1 MENMKGKAKV
11 SFIIILAIAMI
22 ITLCMGIRYAVL
34 AAGYR
39 NPSNVNAKF
48 GADSVEINVWI
59 TFGEQDSIYNSI
71 KIKANKKSLSNYN
84 IWLNGG
90 NAISDNNKL
99 TAEVSGESKNKPAII
114 TVDSIGSFGIKQ
126 KGHEKA
132 DNDDKYEDT
141 YVRQAGAQ
149 INISYEVQKGYT
161 FEKVDN
167 DGSYATFAGLIRNGS
182 GEVGNINRT
191 LWSFKN
197 YDKKSYSTNDNKFD
211 EGKAYIVAD
220 LQKIIDGKTY
230 GALNI
235 DYKPINYAITYDL
248 QGGTETKNPATY
260 NIETADITLNNPT
273 KTGYTFTGWT
283 GSNGNTAQSTVKIP
297 KGSTGAKSYIA
308 NWTPINYTIKYD
320 LDGGTVTKNPATY
333 NIETATF
340 TLNNPTKTGYTF
352 TGWTGS
358 NGATA
363 QSTVT
368 INKGSTGDKSY
379 KANWIPTNYS
389 IAYELNGGTDPG
401 NPATYNI
408 ESETITLSNPTR
420 TGYIFSG
427 WTGSNGTTP
436 QTSVT
441 ITKGTTGDKSYTAN
455 WTPITYTVK
464 YDGNGYTG
472 GSTANSSHTYDAK
485 NSVATNGFKRE
496 YTVSFN
502 ANGGTTVSP
511 IVSKYT
517 FYRWRQ
523 YANATGW
530 SFTSGQ
536 TNVGNLSSSN
546 GATVTLYATWTPVAI
561 KLPSVS
567 RNAYSFT
574 GWYSGQTKV
583 GGINADYTP
592 SANTTLKAGWE
603 LIKTSVSGTVNW
615 DDQNNK
621 YNARPKNASGIETVD
636 VTLNSDEPV
645 TEIASG
651 ALATPN
657 TQTVV
662 GENYTFSNLQKNK
675 VKDNS
680 AYTYTVTQNVIPG
693 YETLINGYTITNKLI
708 LPTYSSNITYV
719 PVNSFENRYLKN
731 GRVKVTGEVTAN
743 RDNRSEVGLNQGKA
757 IFNVD
762 SGIAIDKSKVTVNY
776 YNAETNTTT
785 KLTNYTISG
794 NTITAIFGKDSNGI
808 SKKGDKI
815 TIEIEGTLTKLGGY
829 SSSIIATG
837 KLRDYRGA
845 NTNIDLGQVTNT
857 TKTINVDYQLPR
869 ANIKIQKIDSITKEK
884 LTDAK
889 FTLYEWDGTK
899 YVQKEII
906 TDSNKD
912 GIYESNYYEWN
923 VTTNGKYKIVET
935 GIPESHKD
943 LNWTMEYKLNQ
954 LKTEN
959 YTVKPDYS
967 NSQYKISY
975 ATRNPDE
982 FTRTDGIVENE
993 PWKLKAKIEKVDL
1006 ETHNTIQSETQ
1017 FTIYEWNQT
1026 NNSYELFISKATG
1039 KEVKMVRQADKT
1051 YLSGEWLYYTQN
1063 NKGKYRIIET
1073 KAPQGYYANYDQTK
1087 QKITYDINI
1096 KDIINAGKFE
1106 NQSINNEG
1114 TIFISNNN
1122 DLTLTNKRQ
1131 KARLNL
1137 TVVDKETKSNAQAD
1151 AVLQNAKYG
1160 IYALENIYHADGV
1173 TTRYS
1178 GTPGLLYKKDEL
1190 IETQISNEQGKML
1203 FDNLECGKYYIKML
1217 QAPEG
1222 YLIDETVYSIDFSY
1236 KGETVEIIEV
1246 NGILELKVKKQ
1257 AFQMYK
1263 IKEDSTVLNNAGFS
1277 IYLVNDLSIV
1287 KQGKIR
1293 KVTTER
1299 YELIDTKAQKDERIK
1314 QRQNADGTYYLKDLV
1329 DYYYKIMYEEGN
1341 EQVLPGDDKVYHPY
1355 NLSSETLVKDYSNS
1369 SQGETIQ
1376 EIRTNDKGY
1385 LKSPELAYGEYVAIE
1400 TSVPRKQDTASPI
1413 VVKVEQ
1419 DSRTLQDLRFVRDN
1433 NFRTKVKIYIRDV
1446 QTSQT
1451 ILNKNIKYIIRNIDT
1466 QEYMTHKIWVPNEG
1480 YVEYGTPDKPF
1491 EAQKT
1496 GFIIT
1501 PMKLEVGQYELIEIT
1516 AGEGYTTNKFEGTSV
1531 NGQTQLNSRDNIRF
1545 EIRTN
1550 TAYYTDTYLGD
1561 YIIVVNETNKS
1572 VVGDITVKTQGE
1584 YLSNIV
1590 TDSNQ
1595 NYSFE
1600 YTNRNVSNAKY
1611 QIIAKEDIYTQ
1622 DNQGQKIYSKDEVV
1636 GYITT
1641 NEKGEG
1647 IIENLPLGKYIIKQ
1661 VECPA
1666 GFTINTNDKE
1676 VEIDYQGQEVP
1687 VVFKNVEQEQIR
1699 QKIEILIHNKDE
1711 EEQNINRQGGKYGL
1725 YTKEEIRYTDKN
1737 GNVKIIPE
1745 NTLLQTKTSNE
1756 NGEIKFNSQENVDLP
1771 QGKYYV
1777 KEIEAPEGYV
1787 LQEKQVDIDTI
1798 KDNQKQAILKIEKDL
1813 VGQKT
1818 NVKVQDINEE
1828 EQLVAGSKLQI
1839 VEKDTGK
1846 IIETWQ
1852 TEAQIK
1858 TFRKLKVNTKYIVKQ
1873 IEPAR
1878 GYVTAEEV
1886 EFIIKTNGKIE
1897 INGQEQEENII
1908 NIISRQTKLD
1918 IILKDEI
1925 DSSYVSGVKFK
1936 ILNKNTNEEMA
1947 TFVMPASPQRVL
1959 GLPIGNYV
1967 LKEIEIPNLGY
1978 VTINDVDFEV
1988 RDTKDV
1994 QQLEI
1999 IQSVSKLEIHI
2010 FDELENTKYVE
2021 ETKWQIVDKETEEV
2035 KDEWVQDGNKHEVK
2049 KLPIGNYIL
2058 KEVEV
2063 PKTSGYVTINDVEF
2077 EIKDTLEVQQV
2088 REIQSV
2094 SKLEVHIFDELENEK
2109 YVEGTKWQIV
2119 EKDTG
2124 KVKDEWVQD
2133 GNKHEVKKLPLGN
2146 YILKEVEVPSELGYV
2161 TIEDKE
2167 FTIKDTL
2174 EVQQVREIQSVSK
2187 LEVHIV
2193 DELDN
2198 TKYVEGTKWQIV
2210 EKNTGKVKDEWVQD
2224 GNKHEVKKLP
2234 LGNYILK
2241 EIEVPSELGYVTIE
2255 DKEFEVKD
2263 TLEVQ
2268 QVRVTQS
2275 VSKLEVHIFDELE
2288 NTKYVEGTKWQIVD
2302 KETGKVKDE
2311 WVQDGNKHEVKKL
2324 PIGNYI
2330 LKEVEVPKTSGY
2342 VTINDVE
2349 FTIKD
2354 TLEVQSVTATQ
2365 AISKVN
2371 IIVYDKQTKEDIT
2384 SKISLN
2390 IVNKETKQVVATT
2403 KEIKQEENNT
2413 KEEQSNVISNEIAN
2427 EVVNS
2432 NSNEVVNEE
2441 INSNTN
2447 ETIGNDGTNE
2457 NETSNDDK
2465 VLQIKQTEKGY
2476 YLERLPIG
2484 KYTIVETKIPVKEG
2498 FVEYQE
2504 IDMSVEDTLEIQ
2516 KTEIYQDI
2524 TKVLINVIDE
2534 ETKELIEDA
2543 NLQILDKE
2551 TKQIIAQTKEEINDN
2566 ENNTTNEEKTKEDK
2580 TLEIKKTKDGY
2591 YLERL
2596 PIGEYI
2602 LIQQTKDG
2610 YHEIEQKEIKIENTK
2625 EIQKFDIINIRL
2637 KYDMKVEK
2645 QLEKIT
2651 FDGEETLID
2660 NSDVRKIE
2668 IRERKIST
2676 ANVKLQYVIKVSNV
2690 GETDAKVGTIIDKIP
2705 EGFTLVT
2712 KESNGWI
2719 MDKNL
2724 ATYKAYENET
2734 IKPGETK
2741 QVRITVKWKNSVTNF
2756 GEKMNT
2762 AMVINSS
2769 NPYGYEDKNKENDEG
2784 KSLVVI
2790 SVGTGIETAVTAAR
2804 IIMVAFIG
2812 SMTVC
2817 LVAAIELMIKQK
2829 RKE

>member
-1 MENMKGKAKV
+1 MRKLKQEKNELNKISKISLETKYCNKIFITIFLI
-11 SFIIILAIAMI
+11 SIIIIVMQKSTFAA
-22 ITLCMGIRYAVL
+22 TL
-34 AAGYR
+34 
-39 NPSNVNAKF
+39 KF
-48 GADSVEINVWI
+48 TDGVHD
-59 TFGEQDSIYNSI
+59 GEKTI
-71 KIKANKKSLSNYN
+71 KIGDNWKS
-84 IWLNGG
+84 NGT
-90 NAISDNNKL
+90 L
-99 TAEVSGESKNKPAII
+99 TP
-114 TVDSIGSFGIKQ
+114 T
-126 KGHEKA
+126 
-132 DNDDKYEDT
+132 
-141 YVRQAGAQ
+141 
-149 INISYEVQKGYT
+149 
-161 FEKVDN
+161 
-167 DGSYATFAGLIRNGS
+167 NGS
-182 GEVGNINRT
+182 GTIKINGLT
-191 LWSFKN
+191 VPYYIQHAWDNNGTGMNHYVQLN
-197 YDKKSYSTNDNKFD
+197 YDKGYKAWYWYWSACKQASYNDTDKLTINDNTTYSATLHTRKFKNGVKYSTNTSIS
-211 EGKAYIVAD
+211 ETSSGTLGAD
-220 LQKIIDGKTY
+220 QYGGRNVTLPTQTMKTCYVRFNGNGGTASIASTTYNYSFSKYKCSASYKYTIYTNVENGKTY
-230 GALNI
+230 GEGQSVVV
-235 DYKPINYAITYDL
+235 PIATSYDSD
-248 QGGTETKNPATY
+248 N
-260 NIETADITLNNPT
+260 ETAKLS
-273 KTGYTFTGWT
+273 FTSYYNRPEIPLT
-283 GSNGNTAQSTVKIP
+283 TA
-297 KGSTGAKSYIA
+297 
-308 NWTPINYTIKYD
+308 
-320 LDGGTVTKNPATY
+320 
-333 NIETATF
+333 
-340 TLNNPTKTGYTF
+340 
-352 TGWTGS
+352 
-358 NGATA
+358 
-363 QSTVT
+363 
-368 INKGSTGDKSY
+368 
-379 KANWIPTNYS
+379 
-389 IAYELNGGTDPG
+389 
-401 NPATYNI
+401 
-408 ESETITLSNPTR
+408 TR
-420 TGYIFSG
+420 TGYIFNG
-427 WTGSNGTTP
+427 WNTQADGQGTAYSSKISANSN
-436 QTSVT
+436 
-441 ITKGTTGDKSYTAN
+441 ITAPDISTDLTLYAQ
-455 WTPITYTVK
+455 WIPITYTVK
-464 YDGNGYTG
+464 YNGNGSTG
-472 GSTANSSHTYDAK
+472 GTTADSSHTYDAQ
-485 NSVATNGFKRE
+485 NNVAINGYERK
-496 YTVSFN
+496 YTVTFN
-502 ANGGTTVSP
+502 GNGGTTP
-511 IVSKYT
+511 VSKTSIYA

-536 TNVGNLSSSN
+536 TGVGNLSSSN
-546 GATVTLYATWTPVAI
+546 GATVTLYAQWSPDSI
-561 KLPSVS
+561 KLPSTS
-567 RNAYSFT
+567 RNAYSFA
-574 GWYSGQTKV
+574 GWYYGESRE
-583 GGINADYTP
+583 GGIGDDYTP
-592 SANTTLKAGWE
+592 TSNIE
-603 LIKTSVSGTVNW
+603 LIAKWNLITKSISGTINW
-615 DDQNNK
+615 NDQNNK
-621 YNARPKNASGIETVD
+621 YNSRPKNASGIETVN
-636 VTLNSDEPV
+636 VTLNSDEPI
-645 TEIASG
+645 TETASG
-651 ALATPN
+651 ALAMPN
-657 TQTVV
+657 TQTVE
-662 GENYTFSNLQKNK
+662 GENYTFSNLQQNK
-675 VKDNS
+675 TKDNS
-680 AYTYTVTQNVIPG
+680 AYTYTVTQNVLPG
-693 YETLINGYTITNKLI
+693 YETLIDGYTITNKLI
-708 LPTYSSNITYV
+708 LPTYSSNITYT
-719 PVNSFENRYLKN
+719 PINSFENRYLKN
-731 GRVKVTGEVTAN
+731 GKVKVIGEVTAQS
-743 RDNRSEVGLNQGKA
+743 DNRSEVGLNQGKA
-757 IFNVD
+757 IFNID
-762 SGIAIDKSKVTVNY
+762 SGITIDKNKIVVNY

-785 KLTNYTISG
+785 KLTNYTING

-815 TIEIEGTLTKLGGY
+815 TIETEGTLTKLGGY
-829 SSSIIATG
+829 SSNITATG
-837 KLRDYRGA
+837 NLRDYRGT
-845 NTNIDLGQVTNT
+845 NTTINLGDVTNT
-857 TKTINVDYQLPR
+857 TKTINVDYQLPK
-869 ANIKIQKIDSITKEK
+869 ANIKIQKIDSITKEN
-884 LTDAK
+884 LTDAT

-935 GIPESHKD
+935 GIPENHKD
-943 LNWTMEYKLNQ
+943 LKWSMEYKINQ

-1006 ETHNTIQSETQ
+1006 QTHNTIQSEAQ

-1039 KEVKMVRQADKT
+1039 KEVKMVRQSDKT

-1222 YLIDETVYSIDFSY
+1222 YLTDETVYSIDFSY

-1531 NGQTQLNSRDNIRF
+1531 NGQTQLKSRDNIRF

-1584 YLSNIV
+1584 YLSNIA
-1590 TDSNQ
+1590 TDNNQ

-1600 YTNRNVSNAKY
+1600 YTNRKVSNAKY

-1661 VECPA
+1661 VECPT
-1666 GFTINTNDKE
+1666 GFTLNTNDKE

-1737 GNVKIIPE
+1737 GNVKIIPA
-1745 NTLLQTKTSNE
+1745 NTLLQTITSNE
-1756 NGEIKFNSQENVDLP
+1756 NGEIRFNSQENIDLP

-1988 RDTKDV
+1988 RDTKDI

-1999 IQSVSKLEIHI
+1999 I
-2010 FDELENTKYVE
+2010 
-2021 ETKWQIVDKETEEV
+2021 
-2035 KDEWVQDGNKHEVK
+2035 
-2049 KLPIGNYIL
+2049 
-2058 KEVEV
+2058 
-2063 PKTSGYVTINDVEF
+2063 
-2077 EIKDTLEVQQV
+2077 
-2088 REIQSV
+2088 
-2094 SKLEVHIFDELENEK
+2094 
-2109 YVEGTKWQIV
+2109 
-2119 EKDTG
+2119 
-2124 KVKDEWVQD
+2124 
-2133 GNKHEVKKLPLGN
+2133 
-2146 YILKEVEVPSELGYV
+2146 
-2161 TIEDKE
+2161 
-2167 FTIKDTL
+2167 
-2174 EVQQVREIQSVSK
+2174 
-2187 LEVHIV
+2187 
-2193 DELDN
+2193 
-2198 TKYVEGTKWQIV
+2198 
-2210 EKNTGKVKDEWVQD
+2210 
-2224 GNKHEVKKLP
+2224 
-2234 LGNYILK
+2234 
-2241 EIEVPSELGYVTIE
+2241 
-2255 DKEFEVKD
+2255 
-2263 TLEVQ
+2263 
-2268 QVRVTQS
+2268 QS

-2302 KETGKVKDE
+2302 KETSKVKDE

-2330 LKEVEVPKTSGY
+2330 LKEIEVLQTSGY

-2349 FTIKD
+2349 FTIKDTLEVQQVRVTQSVSKLEVHIFDELENEKYVEGTKWQIVDKETSKVKDEWLQDGNKHEVKKLPIGNYILKEVEVPSESGYVTIKDVEFEVKD

-2465 VLQIKQTEKGY
+2465 VLQIKQTENGY

-2551 TKQIIAQTKEEINDN
+2551 TKQIIAQTKEEINDDKNDTTKEEETKEEINDN
-2566 ENNTTNEEKTKEDK
+2566 ENNTTNEEETKEDK

-2645 QLEKIT
+2645 QLEKVT

>member
-1 MENMKGKAKV
+1 MRKLKQEKNELNKISKISLETKYCNKIFITIFLI
-11 SFIIILAIAMI
+11 SIIIIVMQKSTFAA
-22 ITLCMGIRYAVL
+22 TL
-34 AAGYR
+34 
-39 NPSNVNAKF
+39 KF
-48 GADSVEINVWI
+48 TDGVHD
-59 TFGEQDSIYNSI
+59 GEKTI
-71 KIKANKKSLSNYN
+71 KIGDNWKS
-84 IWLNGG
+84 NGT
-90 NAISDNNKL
+90 L
-99 TAEVSGESKNKPAII
+99 TP
-114 TVDSIGSFGIKQ
+114 T
-126 KGHEKA
+126 
-132 DNDDKYEDT
+132 
-141 YVRQAGAQ
+141 
-149 INISYEVQKGYT
+149 
-161 FEKVDN
+161 
-167 DGSYATFAGLIRNGS
+167 NGS
-182 GEVGNINRT
+182 GTIKINGLT
-191 LWSFKN
+191 VPYYIQHAWDNNGTGMNHYVQLN
-197 YDKKSYSTNDNKFD
+197 YDKGYKAWYWYWSACKQASYNDTDKLTINDNTTYSATLHTRKFKNGVKYSTNTSIS
-211 EGKAYIVAD
+211 ETSSGTLGAD
-220 LQKIIDGKTY
+220 QYGGRNVTLPTQTMKTCYVRFNGNGGTASIASTTYNYSFSKYKCSASYKYTIYTNVENGKTY
-230 GALNI
+230 GEGQSVVV
-235 DYKPINYAITYDL
+235 PIATSYDSD
-248 QGGTETKNPATY
+248 N
-260 NIETADITLNNPT
+260 ETAKLS
-273 KTGYTFTGWT
+273 FTSYYNRPEIPLT
-283 GSNGNTAQSTVKIP
+283 TA
-297 KGSTGAKSYIA
+297 
-308 NWTPINYTIKYD
+308 
-320 LDGGTVTKNPATY
+320 
-333 NIETATF
+333 
-340 TLNNPTKTGYTF
+340 
-352 TGWTGS
+352 
-358 NGATA
+358 
-363 QSTVT
+363 
-368 INKGSTGDKSY
+368 
-379 KANWIPTNYS
+379 
-389 IAYELNGGTDPG
+389 
-401 NPATYNI
+401 
-408 ESETITLSNPTR
+408 TR
-420 TGYIFSG
+420 TGYIFNG
-427 WTGSNGTTP
+427 WNTQADGQGTAYSSKISANSN
-436 QTSVT
+436 
-441 ITKGTTGDKSYTAN
+441 ITAPDISTDLTLYAQ
-455 WTPITYTVK
+455 WIPITYTVK
-464 YDGNGYTG
+464 YNGNGSTG
-472 GSTANSSHTYDAK
+472 GTTADSSHTYDAQ
-485 NSVATNGFKRE
+485 NNVATNGYERK
-496 YTVSFN
+496 YTVTFN
-502 ANGGTTVSP
+502 GNGGTTP
-511 IVSKYT
+511 VSKTSIYA

-536 TNVGNLSSSN
+536 TGVGNLSSSN
-546 GATVTLYATWTPVAI
+546 GATVTLYAQWSPDSI
-561 KLPSVS
+561 KLPSTS
-567 RNAYSFT
+567 RNAYSFA
-574 GWYSGQTKV
+574 GWYYGESRE
-583 GGINADYTP
+583 GGIGDDYTP
-592 SANTTLKAGWE
+592 TSNIE
-603 LIKTSVSGTVNW
+603 LIAKWNLITKSISGTINW
-615 DDQNNK
+615 NDQNNK
-621 YNARPKNASGIETVD
+621 YNSRPKNASGIETVN

-662 GENYTFSNLQKNK
+662 GENYTFSNLQQNK
-675 VKDNS
+675 TKDNS
-680 AYTYTVTQNVIPG
+680 AYTYTVTQNVLPG
-693 YETLINGYTITNKLI
+693 YETLIDGYTITNKLI
-708 LPTYSSNITYV
+708 LPTYSSNITYT
-719 PVNSFENRYLKN
+719 PINSFENRYLKN
-731 GRVKVTGEVTAN
+731 GKVKVIGEVTAQS
-743 RDNRSEVGLNQGKA
+743 DNRSEVGLNQGKA
-757 IFNVD
+757 IFNID
-762 SGIAIDKSKVTVNY
+762 SGITIDKNKIVVNY

-785 KLTNYTISG
+785 KLTNYTING

-815 TIEIEGTLTKLGGY
+815 TIETEGTLTKLGGY
-829 SSSIIATG
+829 SSNITATG
-837 KLRDYRGA
+837 NLRDYRGT
-845 NTNIDLGQVTNT
+845 NTTINLGDVTNT
-857 TKTINVDYQLPR
+857 TKTINVDYQLPK
-869 ANIKIQKIDSITKEK
+869 ANIKIQKIDSITKEN
-884 LTDAK
+884 LTDAT

-967 NSQYKISY
+967 NSEYKISY
-975 ATRNPDE
+975 GARNPDE

-1039 KEVKMVRQADKT
+1039 KEVKMVRQSDKT

-1137 TVVDKETKSNAQAD
+1137 TVVDKETKSKAQAD

-1222 YLIDETVYSIDFSY
+1222 YLTDETVYSIDFSY

-1531 NGQTQLNSRDNIRF
+1531 NGQTQLKSRDNIRF

-1584 YLSNIV
+1584 YLSNIA
-1590 TDSNQ
+1590 TDNNQ

-1600 YTNRNVSNAKY
+1600 YTNRKVSNAKY

-1661 VECPA
+1661 VECPN
-1666 GFTINTNDKE
+1666 GFTLNTNDKE

-1737 GNVKIIPE
+1737 GNVKIIPA
-1745 NTLLQTKTSNE
+1745 NTLLQTITSNE
-1756 NGEIKFNSQENVDLP
+1756 NGEIRFNSQENIDLP

-1813 VGQKT
+1813 MGQKT

-1839 VEKDTGK
+1839 IEKDTGK

-1858 TFRKLKVNTKYIVKQ
+1858 IFRKLKVNTKYIVKQ

-1886 EFIIKTNGKIE
+1886 EFTIKTNGKIE

-1999 IQSVSKLEIHI
+1999 IQSVSKLEVHI
-2010 FDELENTKYVE
+2010 FDELENT
-2021 ETKWQIVDKETEEV
+2021 
-2035 KDEWVQDGNKHEVK
+2035 
-2049 KLPIGNYIL
+2049 
-2058 KEVEV
+2058 
-2063 PKTSGYVTINDVEF
+2063 
-2077 EIKDTLEVQQV
+2077 
-2088 REIQSV
+2088 
-2094 SKLEVHIFDELENEK
+2094 K

-2161 TIEDKE
+2161 TINDVE
-2167 FTIKDTL
+2167 FTI
-2174 EVQQVREIQSVSK
+2174 
-2187 LEVHIV
+2187 
-2193 DELDN
+2193 
-2198 TKYVEGTKWQIV
+2198 
-2210 EKNTGKVKDEWVQD
+2210 
-2224 GNKHEVKKLP
+2224 
-2234 LGNYILK
+2234 
-2241 EIEVPSELGYVTIE
+2241 
-2255 DKEFEVKD
+2255 KD

-2288 NTKYVEGTKWQIVD
+2288 NTKYVEGTKWQIVEKD
-2302 KETGKVKDE
+2302 TGKVKDE

-2342 VTINDVE
+2342 VTIKDVE

-2566 ENNTTNEEKTKEDK
+2566 ENNTTNEEETKEDK

>member
-22 ITLCMGIRYAVL
+22 ITLCMGIRYAVI
-34 AAGYR
+34 AAGYED
-39 NPSNVNAKF
+39 PSNVNVKF
-48 GADSVEINVWI
+48 GADNVEVHVWLE
-59 TFGEQDSIYNSI
+59 FGEKKPAQSIITIN
-71 KIKANKKSLSNYN
+71 ANNESLKKYN

-90 NAISDNNKL
+90 NAISDDNILTKKVENKNDDI
-99 TAEVSGESKNKPAII
+99 KIK
-114 TVDSIGSFGIKQ
+114 VDSIGSFGIKQ
-126 KGHEKA
+126 TGRKDQK
-132 DNDDKYEDT
+132 NDDSYGNT

-149 INISYEVQKGYT
+149 MSISYKVLKGYE
-161 FEKVDN
+161 FKEVVN
-167 DGSYATFAGLIRNGS
+167 DPPYATFAGLKQNGS
-182 GEVGNINRT
+182 GKVGGINRE
-191 LWSFKN
+191 LWSFAN
-197 YDKKSYSTNDNKFD
+197 FESRTYSDNNKFN

-220 LQKIIDGKTY
+220 LQRLISSKKNEKVTIS
-230 GALNI
+230 
-235 DYKPINYAITYDL
+235 YKPKNYTITYNL
-248 QGGTETKNPATY
+248 NGGTATGNPGTY
-260 NIETADITLNNPT
+260 NIESETITLSNPT
-273 KTGYTFTGWT
+273 KDYYTFTGWT

-297 KGSTGAKSYIA
+297 KGSTGKKSYIA
-308 NWTPINYTIKYD
+308 NWTPINYSITYN
-320 LDGGTVTKNPATY
+320 LNGGTDPGNPATY
-333 NIETATF
+333 NIESAQF
-340 TLNNPTKTGYTF
+340 TLNNPTKDYYTF

-401 NPATYNI
+401 NPGTYNI

-427 WTGSNGTTP
+427 WTGSNGTTA

-455 WTPITYTVK
+455 WTPITYTVQ

-472 GSTANSSHTYDAK
+472 GSTANSSHTYDAT

-496 YTVSFN
+496 YTVSFD
-502 ANGGTTVSP
+502 ANGGTAVSP

-523 YANATGW
+523 NADGTGN
-530 SFTSGQ
+530 SYTSGQ
-536 TNVGNLSSSN
+536 TNVENLSSSN

-592 SANTTLKAGWE
+592 SANTTLKAGWK

-743 RDNRSEVGLNQGKA
+743 RDNRNEVGLNQGKA

-785 KLTNYTISG
+785 KLTNYTING

-815 TIEIEGTLTKLGGY
+815 TIETEGTLTRLGGY
-829 SSSIIATG
+829 SSNITATG
-837 KLRDYRGA
+837 NLRDYRGT
-845 NTNIDLGQVTNT
+845 NTTINLGDVTNT
-857 TKTINVDYQLPR
+857 TKTINVDYQLPK

-959 YTVKPDYS
+959 YIVKPDYS
-967 NSQYKISY
+967 NSEYKISY
-975 ATRNPDE
+975 GARNPDE

-1039 KEVKMVRQADKT
+1039 KEVKMVRQSDKT

-1073 KAPQGYYANYDQTK
+1073 KAPQGYYANYDQAK

-1106 NQSINNEG
+1106 NQSINNEE

-1151 AVLQNAKYG
+1151 AVLQNAQYG

-1190 IETQISNEQGKML
+1190 IETQTSNEQGKML

-1451 ILNKNIKYIIRNIDT
+1451 ILNKNIKYVIRNIDT

-1480 YVEYGTPDKPF
+1480 YVEYGTLDKPF

-1531 NGQTQLNSRDNIRF
+1531 NGQTQLKSRDNIRF

-1590 TDSNQ
+1590 TDNNQ

-2010 FDELENTKYVE
+2010 FDELEN
-2021 ETKWQIVDKETEEV
+2021 
-2035 KDEWVQDGNKHEVK
+2035 
-2049 KLPIGNYIL
+2049 
-2058 KEVEV
+2058 
-2063 PKTSGYVTINDVEF
+2063 
-2077 EIKDTLEVQQV
+2077 
-2088 REIQSV
+2088 
-2094 SKLEVHIFDELENEK
+2094 EK

-2146 YILKEVEVPSELGYV
+2146 YILKE
-2161 TIEDKE
+2161 
-2167 FTIKDTL
+2167 
-2174 EVQQVREIQSVSK
+2174 
-2187 LEVHIV
+2187 
-2193 DELDN
+2193 
-2198 TKYVEGTKWQIV
+2198 
-2210 EKNTGKVKDEWVQD
+2210 
-2224 GNKHEVKKLP
+2224 
-2234 LGNYILK
+2234 
-2241 EIEVPSELGYVTIE
+2241 IEVPSDLGYVTIE

-2365 AISKVN
+2365 AISKVS

-2465 VLQIKQTEKGY
+2465 VLQIKQTENGY

-2551 TKQIIAQTKEEINDN
+2551 TKQIIAQTKEEINDDKNDTTKEEETKEEINDN
-2566 ENNTTNEEKTKEDK
+2566 ENNTTNEEETKEDK

-2817 LVAAIELMIKQK
+2817 LVATIELMIKQK

>member
-1 MENMKGKAKV
+1 MKHFKQGKNG
-11 SFIIILAIAMI
+11 LNI
-22 ITLCMGIRYAVL
+22 ITFSKRLFKKIIATVLTTIVFIATGTLTFASTLYFTDGVHNGTAVTVGDNWTANQTIIPSYGSGSTTINGL
-34 AAGYR
+34 TVPYR
-39 NPSNVNAKF
+39 IQHAWM
-48 GADSVEINVWI
+48 D
-59 TFGEQDSIYNSI
+59 
-71 KIKANKKSLSNYN
+71 
-84 IWLNGG
+84 GG
-90 NAISDNNKL
+90 NSMNHYAQLNYVIGYEAWYWYWSSCEQASWNDGDKL
-99 TAEVSGESKNKPAII
+99 TLDAN
-114 TVDSIGSFGIKQ
+114 
-126 KGHEKA
+126 
-132 DNDDKYEDT
+132 DT
-141 YVRQAGAQ
+141 Y
-149 INISYEVQKGYT
+149 T
-161 FEKVDN
+161 
-167 DGSYATFAGLIRNGS
+167 ATLHTRP
-182 GEVGNINRT
+182 
-191 LWSFKN
+191 FKN
-197 YDKKSYSTNDNKFD
+197 GVTYYTNTSISNTSSGTLGAN
-211 EGKAYIVAD
+211 EYGGRNVT
-220 LQKIIDGKTY
+220 LPTQSMKTCSV
-230 GALNI
+230 N
-235 DYKPINYAITYDL
+235 
-248 QGGTETKNPATY
+248 
-260 NIETADITLNNPT
+260 
-273 KTGYTFTGWT
+273 F
-283 GSNGNTAQSTVKIP
+283 NG
-297 KGSTGAKSYIA
+297 
-308 NWTPINYTIKYD
+308 
-320 LDGGTVTKNPATY
+320 
-333 NIETATF
+333 
-340 TLNNPTKTGYTF
+340 
-352 TGWTGS
+352 
-358 NGATA
+358 
-363 QSTVT
+363 
-368 INKGSTGDKSY
+368 
-379 KANWIPTNYS
+379 
-389 IAYELNGGTDPG
+389 NGGTPSTSSTSYNYSFSKYKCSTSSQYTLYTNVVNGWDYAQETSVIVPI
-401 NPATYNI
+401 ATSWNDDNSTATMTFTSYYNRPEI
-408 ESETITLSNPTR
+408 SLATATR
-420 TGYIFSG
+420 TGYIFTG
-427 WTGSNGTTP
+427 WNTKADGTG
-436 QTSVT
+436 TSYSSKISSASD
-441 ITKGTTGDKSYTAN
+441 ITSPDIATDLTLYAQ
-455 WTPITYTVK
+455 WTPIKYTVQ
-464 YDGNGYTG
+464 YNGNGATG
-472 GSTANSSHTYDAK
+472 GNTGNSNHTYGAQ
-485 NSVATNGFKRE
+485 NSVSYNGYERK

-502 ANGGTTVSP
+502 GNGGTTPSNKT
-511 IVSKYT
+511 SAYA

-546 GATVTLYATWTPVAI
+546 GATVTLYAQWSPTSIT
-561 KLPSVS
+561 LPSTS
-567 RNAYSFT
+567 RNAYSFA
-574 GWYSGQTKV
+574 GWYYGSSRI
-583 GGINADYTP
+583 GGIGDSYTP
-592 SANTTLKAGWE
+592 TSNIALTAQWN
-603 LIKTSVSGTVNW
+603 LITKSISGKVNW
-615 DDQNNK
+615 NDQNNK
-621 YNARPKNASGIETVD
+621 YNSRPKNASGIETVN
-636 VTLNSDEPV
+636 VTLNSDEAI
-645 TEIASG
+645 TETATG

-662 GENYTFSNLQKNK
+662 GENYTFSNLQRYKTR
-675 VKDNS
+675 DNTE
-680 AYTYTVTQNVIPG
+680 YTYTVTQNVLPG
-693 YETLINGYTITNKLI
+693 YETVINGYNITNNLI
-708 LPTYSSNITYV
+708 LPTYTSNITYT
-719 PVNSFENRYLKN
+719 PVNSFENRLLKN
-731 GRVKVTGEVTAN
+731 GKVKVTGEVIANINN
-743 RDNRSEVGLNQGKA
+743 RDSVGLNQGKA
-757 IFNVD
+757 TFTIDN
-762 SGIAIDKSKVTVNY
+762 GINIDTSKIKVKY
-776 YNAETNTTT
+776 YEASTNTTYN
-785 KLTNYTISG
+785 LTNYTVNG
-794 NTITAIFGKDSNGI
+794 NVITAIYGKDANGI
-808 SKKGDKI
+808 SQKGDKI
-815 TIEIEGTLTKLGGY
+815 TIELEGTLNKIGQY
-829 SSSIIATG
+829 SSNIIATG
-837 KLRDYRGA
+837 NLRDYRGT
-845 NTNIDLGQVTNT
+845 NTTINLGQVTNT
-857 TKTINVDYQLPR
+857 SKTAQVDYQLPK
-869 ANIKIQKIDSITKEK
+869 ANLKIQKVDSITNEN

-889 FTLYEWDGTK
+889 FTLYEWDGSK
-899 YVQKEII
+899 YVQKEVI
-906 TDSNKD
+906 TDTNKD
-912 GIYESNYYEWN
+912 GIYESSYYEWN
-923 VTTNGKYKIVET
+923 ITTNGKYRVEET
-935 GIPESHKD
+935 GIPENYKD
-943 LNWTMEYKLNQ
+943 LKWSMQYNLNQ
-954 LKTEN
+954 LKTED

-967 NSQYKISY
+967 NSEYNITYGVRTPDSY
-975 ATRNPDE
+975 DNI
-982 FTRTDGIVENE
+982 DGIVENE

-1006 ETHNTIQSETQ
+1006 QTNNTIQSETE
-1017 FTIYEWNQT
+1017 FTIYEWNED
-1026 NNSYELFISKATG
+1026 NSSYEVFTSKVTG
-1039 KEVKMVRQADKT
+1039 EEVKMVRQSDKT
-1051 YLSGEWLYYTQN
+1051 YVSGEWLYYSQN

-1073 KAPQGYYANYDQTK
+1073 KAPEGYFANYDEEK
-1087 QKITYDINI
+1087 EKVTYDI
-1096 KDIINAGKFE
+1096 DIVETVKTGKFE
-1106 NQSINNEG
+1106 DQNIENEG
-1114 TIFISNNN
+1114 TVIISNNTE
-1122 DLTLTNKRQ
+1122 LTLTNKRQ
-1131 KARLNL
+1131 KARLNI
-1137 TVVDKETKSNAQAD
+1137 TVVDKETQAQAQAD
-1151 AVLQNAKYG
+1151 AALQDAKYG

-1178 GTPGLLYKKDEL
+1178 EIPGLLYKKDEL
-1190 IETQISNEQGKML
+1190 IQTAITDKKGKFL
-1203 FDNLECGKYYIKML
+1203 FDNLECGKYYIKMI

-1222 YLIDETVYSIDFSY
+1222 YLLDENIYTLDFSY
-1236 KGETVEIIEV
+1236 QGEAVEIIEGSGV
-1246 NGILELKVKKQ
+1246 IGIKVKKQ

-1287 KQGKIR
+1287 KEGKIR

-1314 QRQNADGTYYLKDLV
+1314 QRQNADGTYYLKDLI
-1329 DYYYKIMYEEGN
+1329 DYYYKIMYDEGN

-1355 NLSSETLVKDYSNS
+1355 NLSAETLVKDYSNLT
-1369 SQGETIQ
+1369 QGETIQ

-1400 TSVPRKQDTASPI
+1400 TSVPRKQDAASPV
-1413 VVKVEQ
+1413 VVKIEQ
-1419 DSRTLQDLRFVRDN
+1419 DSRTLQDLRFVKDD

-1446 QTSQT
+1446 QTSKT

-1466 QEYMTHKIWVPNEG
+1466 QEYMTQKIWVPNEG

-1491 EAQKT
+1491 ETQKS
-1496 GFIIT
+1496 GYIIT
-1501 PMKLEVGQYELIEIT
+1501 PMKLEIGQYELIEIT

-1531 NGQTQLNSRDNIRF
+1531 NGQTQFNSRDNIRF

-1550 TAYYTDTYLGD
+1550 TAYYTDTYLGS

-1572 VVGDITVKTQGE
+1572 VVGDITIKTQGE
-1584 YLSNIV
+1584 YLSNIIS
-1590 TDSNQ
+1590 DENQ

-1600 YTNRNVSNAKY
+1600 YTNRDVSNAKY

-1641 NEKGEG
+1641 DEKGEG

-1661 VECPA
+1661 VECPES
-1666 GFTINTNDKE
+1666 FTLNTNDKE
-1676 VEIDYQGQEVP
+1676 VEIDYQGQEIP

-1711 EEQNINRQGGKYGL
+1711 EEENVNRQGGKYGL

-1737 GNVKIIPE
+1737 GNVKIIPA
-1745 NTLLQTKTSNE
+1745 NTLLQTVTSNE
-1756 NGEIKFNSQENVDLP
+1756 NGEIRFNSQENIDLP

-1787 LQEKQVDIDTI
+1787 LQETEVDIDTI
-1798 KDNQKQAILKIEKDL
+1798 RDNQKQAILKIEKDL
-1813 VGQKT
+1813 MGQKT

-1828 EQLVAGSKLQI
+1828 EQLVTGSKLQI
-1839 VEKDTGK
+1839 IEKDTGK

-1873 IEPAR
+1873 IEPAS

-1936 ILNKNTNEEMA
+1936 ILDKNTNEEII
-1947 TFVMPASPQRVL
+1947 TFVTPAGPQRVL
-1959 GLPIGNYV
+1959 GLPIGNYI
-1967 LKEIEIPNLGY
+1967 LKEVEIPNLGY

-1988 RDTKDV
+1988 KDTKDI
-1994 QQLEI
+1994 QQLKI
-1999 IQSVSKLEIHI
+1999 IQ
-2010 FDELENTKYVE
+2010 N
-2021 ETKWQIVDKETEEV
+2021 
-2035 KDEWVQDGNKHEVK
+2035 
-2049 KLPIGNYIL
+2049 
-2058 KEVEV
+2058 
-2063 PKTSGYVTINDVEF
+2063 
-2077 EIKDTLEVQQV
+2077 
-2088 REIQSV
+2088 
-2094 SKLEVHIFDELENEK
+2094 
-2109 YVEGTKWQIV
+2109 
-2119 EKDTG
+2119 
-2124 KVKDEWVQD
+2124 
-2133 GNKHEVKKLPLGN
+2133 
-2146 YILKEVEVPSELGYV
+2146 
-2161 TIEDKE
+2161 
-2167 FTIKDTL
+2167 
-2174 EVQQVREIQSVSK
+2174 VSK

-2210 EKNTGKVKDEWVQD
+2210 DRETGEVKDEWVQD
-2224 GNKHEVKKLP
+2224 GNKHEIKKLP
-2234 LGNYILK
+2234 IGSYILK
-2241 EIEVPSELGYVTIE
+2241 EVEVPSESGYVTIN
-2255 DKEFEVKD
+2255 DVEFEVKD

-2268 QVRVTQS
+2268 QVKVTQS
-2275 VSKLEVHIFDELE
+2275 VSKLEVHIFNELE
-2288 NTKYVEGTKWQIVD
+2288 NEKYVEGTKWQIVD

-2324 PIGNYI
+2324 PIGSYI
-2330 LKEVEVPKTSGY
+2330 LKEVEVPSESGY
-2342 VTINDVE
+2342 MTIENVE

-2354 TLEVQSVTATQ
+2354 TLEVQQVRVIQSVSKLEVHVVDELDNTKYVEGTKWQIVDKETGEVKDEWVQNGNKHEVKQLPIGNYILKEVEVPSESGYVTIEDVEFEIKDTLEVQSVTAIQ
-2365 AISKVN
+2365 AISKVS

-2427 EVVNS
+2427 EVA
-2432 NSNEVVNEE
+2432 NEVANEE

-2457 NETSNDDK
+2457 NETLKDDK
-2465 VLQIKQTEKGY
+2465 VLQIKQTENGY

-2484 KYTIVETKIPVKEG
+2484 EYTIVETKIPVEEG

-2551 TKQIIAQTKEEINDN
+2551 TKQIIAQTKEEINDDKKDTAN
-2566 ENNTTNEEKTKEDK
+2566 EEETKEEINDDENNTTNEEETKEDK

-2610 YHEIEQKEIKIENTK
+2610 YHEVEQKEIKIENTK

-2712 KESNGWI
+2712 EESNGWI

-2724 ATYKAYENET
+2724 ATYKAYEDET

-2741 QVRITVKWKNSVTNF
+2741 QVSITVKWKNSVTNF
-2756 GEKMNT
+2756 GEKTNT
-2762 AMVINSS
+2762 AMVVNSS

>member
-22 ITLCMGIRYAVL
+22 ITLCMGIRYAVI
-34 AAGYR
+34 AAGYG

-48 GADSVEINVWI
+48 GADNAKLTVWLDFGGKDIIASEITIN
-59 TFGEQDSIYNSI
+59 
-71 KIKANKKSLSNYN
+71 ANNESLKNYN

-90 NAISDNNKL
+90 NAISDDNKL
-99 TAEVSGESKNKPAII
+99 TAKVNNNHI

-126 KGHEKA
+126 KGRKEPK
-132 DNDDKYEDT
+132 NDDSYGNT

-149 INISYEVQKGYT
+149 MSISYTVLKGYE
-161 FEKVDN
+161 FKEVVN
-167 DGSYATFAGLIRNGS
+167 DPPYATFAGLKQNGT
-182 GEVGNINRT
+182 GEVGGIKRD
-191 LWSFKN
+191 LWTFNDFTKT
-197 YDKKSYSTNDNKFD
+197 SYGSNNDFGK
-211 EGKAYIVAD
+211 GKAYIVAD
-220 LQKIIDGKTY
+220 LQRLISSKNNEIVTISYKPKNYTITYNLNGGTDPSNKTSY
-230 GALNI
+230 NVETAQFTLSNPTR
-235 DYKPINYAITYDL
+235 DYYTFTGWTGTDISVASKTVTIAEGSTGNRSYTANWTPINYSITYNL
-248 QGGTETKNPATY
+248 NGGTATGNPATY
-260 NIETADITLNNPT
+260 NIESAQFTLNNPT
-273 KTGYTFTGWT
+273 KDYYTFTGWT
-283 GSNGNTAQSTVKIP
+283 GSNGTTAQTS
-297 KGSTGAKSYIA
+297 
-308 NWTPINYTIKYD
+308 
-320 LDGGTVTKNPATY
+320 
-333 NIETATF
+333 
-340 TLNNPTKTGYTF
+340 
-352 TGWTGS
+352 
-358 NGATA
+358 
-363 QSTVT
+363 VT
-368 INKGSTGDKSY
+368 ITKGTTGDKSY
-379 KANWIPTNYS
+379 TANWTPTNYS
-389 IAYELNGGTDPG
+389 IAYELNGGTATG
-401 NPATYNI
+401 NPGTYNI

-427 WTGSNGTTP
+427 WTGSNGTTA

-455 WTPITYTVK
+455 WTPITYTVQ

-502 ANGGTTVSP
+502 ANGGTAVSP

-621 YNARPKNASGIETVD
+621 YNARPKNASGIETVN

-645 TEIASG
+645 TEITSG

-967 NSQYKISY
+967 NSEYKISY
-975 ATRNPDE
+975 GARNPDE

-1039 KEVKMVRQADKT
+1039 KEVKMVRQSDKT

-1400 TSVPRKQDTASPI
+1400 TSVPRKQDTASPV
-1413 VVKVEQ
+1413 VVKIEQ
-1419 DSRTLQDLRFVRDN
+1419 DSKTLQDLRFVRDN

-1451 ILNKNIKYIIRNIDT
+1451 IINKNIKYVIRNIDT

-1572 VVGDITVKTQGE
+1572 VVGDITIKTQGE
-1584 YLSNIV
+1584 YLSNIA
-1590 TDSNQ
+1590 TDNNQ

-1600 YTNRNVSNAKY
+1600 YTNRKVSNAKY

-1661 VECPA
+1661 VECPT
-1666 GFTINTNDKE
+1666 GFTLNTNDKE

-1737 GNVKIIPE
+1737 GNVKIIPA
-1745 NTLLQTKTSNE
+1745 NTLLQTITSNE
-1756 NGEIKFNSQENVDLP
+1756 NGEIRFNSQENIDLP

-1988 RDTKDV
+1988 RDTKDI

-1999 IQSVSKLEIHI
+1999 IQSVSKLEVHI

-2021 ETKWQIVDKETEEV
+2021 GTKWQIVDKETEEV

-2058 KEVEV
+2058 KEIEV
-2063 PKTSGYVTINDVEF
+2063 LQTSGYVTINDVEF
-2077 EIKDTLEVQQV
+2077 TIKDTLEVQQV
-2088 REIQSV
+2088 RVTQSV

-2119 EKDTG
+2119 DKETS
-2124 KVKDEWVQD
+2124 KVKDEW
-2133 GNKHEVKKLPLGN
+2133 L
-2146 YILKEVEVPSELGYV
+2146 
-2161 TIEDKE
+2161 
-2167 FTIKDTL
+2167 
-2174 EVQQVREIQSVSK
+2174 
-2187 LEVHIV
+2187 
-2193 DELDN
+2193 
-2198 TKYVEGTKWQIV
+2198 
-2210 EKNTGKVKDEWVQD
+2210 
-2224 GNKHEVKKLP
+2224 
-2234 LGNYILK
+2234 
-2241 EIEVPSELGYVTIE
+2241 
-2255 DKEFEVKD
+2255 
-2263 TLEVQ
+2263 
-2268 QVRVTQS
+2268 
-2275 VSKLEVHIFDELE
+2275 
-2288 NTKYVEGTKWQIVD
+2288 
-2302 KETGKVKDE
+2302 
-2311 WVQDGNKHEVKKL
+2311 QDGNKHEVKKL

-2330 LKEVEVPKTSGY
+2330 LKEVEVPSESGY
-2342 VTINDVE
+2342 VTIKDVE
-2349 FTIKD
+2349 FEVKD

-2465 VLQIKQTEKGY
+2465 VLQIKQTENGY

-2551 TKQIIAQTKEEINDN
+2551 TKQIIAQTKEEINDDKNDTTKEEETKEEINDN
-2566 ENNTTNEEKTKEDK
+2566 ENNTTNEEETKEDK

-2645 QLEKIT
+2645 QLEKVT

>member
-1 MENMKGKAKV
+1 MRRFKQ
-11 SFIIILAIAMI
+11 
-22 ITLCMGIRYAVL
+22 ITLENKLFRKIFITTLLTVSMLITMKTSVL
-34 AAGYR
+34 AATLHFTDG
-39 NPSNVNAKF
+39 VH
-48 GADSVEINVWI
+48 
-59 TFGEQDSIYNSI
+59 
-71 KIKANKKSLSNYN
+71 
-84 IWLNGG
+84 NG
-90 NAISDNNKL
+90 
-99 TAEVSGESKNKPAII
+99 
-114 TVDSIGSFGIKQ
+114 
-126 KGHEKA
+126 
-132 DNDDKYEDT
+132 
-141 YVRQAGAQ
+141 
-149 INISYEVQKGYT
+149 
-161 FEKVDN
+161 
-167 DGSYATFAGLIRNGS
+167 
-182 GEVGNINRT
+182 
-191 LWSFKN
+191 
-197 YDKKSYSTNDNKFD
+197 
-211 EGKAYIVAD
+211 
-220 LQKIIDGKTY
+220 
-230 GALNI
+230 
-235 DYKPINYAITYDL
+235 
-248 QGGTETKNPATY
+248 
-260 NIETADITLNNPT
+260 
-273 KTGYTFTGWT
+273 
-283 GSNGNTAQSTVKIP
+283 
-297 KGSTGAKSYIA
+297 
-308 NWTPINYTIKYD
+308 
-320 LDGGTVTKNPATY
+320 
-333 NIETATF
+333 
-340 TLNNPTKTGYTF
+340 
-352 TGWTGS
+352 
-358 NGATA
+358 
-363 QSTVT
+363 
-368 INKGSTGDKSY
+368 
-379 KANWIPTNYS
+379 
-389 IAYELNGGTDPG
+389 
-401 NPATYNI
+401 
-408 ESETITLSNPTR
+408 
-420 TGYIFSG
+420 
-427 WTGSNGTTP
+427 
-436 QTSVT
+436 TSVT
-441 ITKGTTGDKSYTAN
+441 IGDRDGIDWKRNETVRPDKGDGDTTINGLTVPYHIRHRWDSENGSNLNHYAQFYYEIEPKYLAWYWYIDSSDPDQHDGDKITLDDKTSYTATLHTN
-455 WTPITYTVK
+455 RFANGVKYYTNTSISNASSGTLGANEYGGRNVTLPSQSMKTCYVRFNGNGGTASSSYTSYNYSFSKYKCSTSSKYPIYTNVANGGDYGTGTSVIVPIATSWDDDNLTATLSFTSYYNRPEISLATASRPGYIFNGWNTRADGQGTAYSSKISANSNITSPDISTDLTLYAQWIPITYTVVFN
-464 YDGNGYTG
+464 GNGATS
-472 GSTANSSHTYDAK
+472 GSTSSVTHTYNAQ
-485 NSVATNGFKRE
+485 NNLSYNGFERK
-496 YTVSFN
+496 YTITFN
-502 ANGGTTVSP
+502 GNGGTTP
-511 IVSKYT
+511 VSKTSTYA

-530 SFTSGQ
+530 SFTNGQ

-546 GATVTLYATWTPVAI
+546 GATVTLYAQWSPESI
-561 KLPSVS
+561 KLPNTS
-567 RNAYSFT
+567 RNAYSFA
-574 GWYSGQTKV
+574 GWYYGTSRIGGV
-583 GGINADYTP
+583 GDNYTP
-592 SANTTLKAGWE
+592 NSNIE
-603 LIKTSVSGTVNW
+603 LMAKWNLITKSISGTISW
-615 DDQNNK
+615 EDENNK
-621 YNARPKNASGIETVD
+621 YNSRPKNASRIETVD
-636 VTLNSDEPV
+636 VTLNSDETI

-651 ALATPN
+651 ALTMPN

-662 GENYTFSNLQKNK
+662 GENYTFNNLQKNK
-675 VKDNS
+675 IADNTE
-680 AYTYTVTQNVIPG
+680 YIYTVTQNVIPG
-693 YETLINGYTITNKLI
+693 YETIINGYNITNKLI
-708 LPTYSSNITYV
+708 LPKYNSSITYT
-719 PVNSFENRYLKN
+719 PINSFENRYLKN
-731 GRVKVTGEVTAN
+731 GKVKITGEVTAQS
-743 RDNRSEVGLNQGKA
+743 DNRSEVGLNQGKA
-757 IFNVD
+757 IFNID
-762 SGIAIDKSKVTVNY
+762 SGITIDTSKIVVNY
-776 YNAETNTTT
+776 YNAETNTTS

-815 TIEIEGTLTKLGGY
+815 TIETEGTLTKLGEY
-829 SSSIIATG
+829 SSNIIATG
-837 KLRDYRGA
+837 NLRDYRGA

-857 TKTINVDYQLPR
+857 TKNINVDYQLPR

-884 LTDAK
+884 LTDAT
-889 FTLYEWDGTK
+889 FTLYEWDGEK
-899 YVQKEII
+899 YIQKEII
-906 TDSNKD
+906 TDENKD

-923 VTTNGKYKIVET
+923 VTTNGKYKVVET
-935 GIPESHKD
+935 GIPEKHKD
-943 LNWTMEYKLNQ
+943 LKFSMEYKLNQ

-967 NSQYKISY
+967 NSEYQISY
-975 ATRNPDE
+975 GVRNPDE
-982 FTRTDGIVENE
+982 FTSTDGIVENE
-993 PWKLKAKIEKVDL
+993 PWKLKAKIEKVDIQ
-1006 ETHNTIQSETQ
+1006 THNTIQSEAQ

-1026 NNSYELFISKATG
+1026 NNSYELFVSEATG
-1039 KEVKMVRQADKT
+1039 KEVKMVRQSDKT
-1051 YLSGEWLYYTQN
+1051 YVSGEWLYYTQN

-1073 KAPQGYYANYDQTK
+1073 QAPEGYYANYNQTK
-1087 QKITYDINI
+1087 QKVTYDIDV
-1096 KDIINAGKFE
+1096 KDIIDTGKFE

-1131 KARLNL
+1131 KARLNI
-1137 TVVDKETKSNAQAD
+1137 TVVDKETQAQAQAD
-1151 AVLQNAKYG
+1151 AVLQDAKYG

-1178 GTPGLLYKKDEL
+1178 ETPGLLYKKDEL
-1190 IETQISNEQGKML
+1190 IQTAITDKEGKFL
-1203 FDNLECGKYYIKML
+1203 FENLECGKYYIKMI

-1222 YLIDETVYSIDFSY
+1222 YLLDESIYTLDFSY
-1236 KGETVEIIEV
+1236 QGEAVEIIEGSGV
-1246 NGILELKVKKQ
+1246 IGIKVKKQ

-1263 IKEDSTVLNNAGFS
+1263 IKENSTVLNNAGFS

-1287 KQGKIR
+1287 KEGKIR

-1314 QRQNADGTYYLKDLV
+1314 QRQNADGTYYLKDLI
-1329 DYYYKIMYEEGN
+1329 DYYYKIMYDEGN
-1341 EQVLPGDDKVYHPY
+1341 EQVLPGDNKVYHPY
-1355 NLSSETLVKDYSNS
+1355 NLSTETLVKDYSNLT
-1369 SQGETIQ
+1369 QGETIQ

-1400 TSVPRKQDTASPI
+1400 TSVPRKQDAASPI
-1413 VVKVEQ
+1413 VVKVEE
-1419 DSRTLQDLRFVRDN
+1419 DSRTLQDLRFVKDD

-1446 QTSQT
+1446 QTSKT

-1466 QEYMTHKIWVPNEG
+1466 QEYMTQKIWVPNEG

-1531 NGQTQLNSRDNIRF
+1531 NGQTQFNSRDNIRF

-1550 TAYYTDTYLGD
+1550 TAYYTDTYLGS

-1572 VVGDITVKTQGE
+1572 VVGDITIKTQGE
-1584 YLSNIV
+1584 YLSNIIS
-1590 TDSNQ
+1590 DENQ
-1595 NYSFE
+1595 NHSFE
-1600 YTNRNVSNAKY
+1600 YANRNVSNAKY

-1641 NEKGEG
+1641 DEKGEG

-1661 VECPA
+1661 VECPES
-1666 GFTINTNDKE
+1666 FTLNTNDKE
-1676 VEIDYQGQEVP
+1676 VEIDYQGQEIP

-1711 EEQNINRQGGKYGL
+1711 EEENVNRQGGKYGL

-1737 GNVKIIPE
+1737 GNVKIIPA
-1745 NTLLQTKTSNE
+1745 NTLLQTVTSNE
-1756 NGEIKFNSQENVDLP
+1756 NGEIKFNSQENIDLP

-1787 LQEKQVDIDTI
+1787 LQETKVDIDTI
-1798 KDNQKQAILKIEKDL
+1798 RDNQKQAILKIEKDL
-1813 VGQKT
+1813 MGQKT
-1818 NVKVQDINEE
+1818 NVKVQDVNEE
-1828 EQLVAGSKLQI
+1828 EQLVTGSKLQI
-1839 VEKDTGK
+1839 IEKDTGK
-1846 IIETWQ
+1846 VIETWQ

-1873 IEPAR
+1873 IEPAS
-1878 GYVTAEEV
+1878 GYVTAEEI
-1886 EFIIKTNGKIE
+1886 EFIIKINGKIE

-1925 DSSYVSGVKFK
+1925 DSSYVSGAKFK
-1936 ILNKNTNEEMA
+1936 ILDKNTNEEII
-1947 TFVMPASPQRVL
+1947 TFVTPAGPQRVL
-1959 GLPIGNYV
+1959 GLPIGNYI

-1988 RDTKDV
+1988 KDTKDI

-1999 IQSVSKLEIHI
+1999 TQSVSKLEVHI
-2010 FDELENTKYVE
+2010 FDELENEKYVE
-2021 ETKWQIVDKETEEV
+2021 GTKWQIVDKETEEV

-2063 PKTSGYVTINDVEF
+2063 P
-2077 EIKDTLEVQQV
+2077 
-2088 REIQSV
+2088 RES
-2094 SKLEVHIFDELENEK
+2094 
-2109 YVEGTKWQIV
+2109 
-2119 EKDTG
+2119 
-2124 KVKDEWVQD
+2124 
-2133 GNKHEVKKLPLGN
+2133 
-2146 YILKEVEVPSELGYV
+2146 GYV
-2161 TIEDKE
+2161 TIED
-2167 FTIKDTL
+2167 
-2174 EVQQVREIQSVSK
+2174 V
-2187 LEVHIV
+2187 
-2193 DELDN
+2193 
-2198 TKYVEGTKWQIV
+2198 
-2210 EKNTGKVKDEWVQD
+2210 
-2224 GNKHEVKKLP
+2224 
-2234 LGNYILK
+2234 
-2241 EIEVPSELGYVTIE
+2241 
-2255 DKEFEVKD
+2255 EFEVKD

-2268 QVRVTQS
+2268 
-2275 VSKLEVHIFDELE
+2275 
-2288 NTKYVEGTKWQIVD
+2288 
-2302 KETGKVKDE
+2302 
-2311 WVQDGNKHEVKKL
+2311 
-2324 PIGNYI
+2324 
-2330 LKEVEVPKTSGY
+2330 
-2342 VTINDVE
+2342 
-2349 FTIKD
+2349 
-2354 TLEVQSVTATQ
+2354 SVTVTQ
-2365 AISKVN
+2365 AISKVS

-2457 NETSNDDK
+2457 NETSKNDK
-2465 VLQIKQTEKGY
+2465 VLQIKQTENGY
-2476 YLERLPIG
+2476 YVEKLPIG
-2484 KYTIVETKIPVKEG
+2484 EYTIVETKIPVEEG

-2551 TKQIIAQTKEEINDN
+2551 TKQIIAQTKEEINDDKNDTTNEEETKEEINDN
-2566 ENNTTNEEKTKEDK
+2566 ENNTTNEEETKEDK

-2602 LIQQTKDG
+2602 LIQQTKEG

-2625 EIQKFDIINIRL
+2625 EIQKFEIVNIRL

-2651 FDGEETLID
+2651 FDGEETLIN

-2705 EGFTLVT
+2705 EGFTLVPE
-2712 KESNGWI
+2712 ESNGWI

-2724 ATYKAYENET
+2724 ATYKAYEDET

-2741 QVRITVKWKNSVTNF
+2741 QVSITVKWKNSVTNF
-2756 GEKMNT
+2756 GEKINT
-2762 AMVINSS
+2762 AMVVNSS

>member
-1 MENMKGKAKV
+1 MRRFKQ
-11 SFIIILAIAMI
+11 
-22 ITLCMGIRYAVL
+22 ITL
-34 AAGYR
+34 
-39 NPSNVNAKF
+39 
-48 GADSVEINVWI
+48 E
-59 TFGEQDSIYNSI
+59 
-71 KIKANKKSLSNYN
+71 
-84 IWLNGG
+84 
-90 NAISDNNKL
+90 NKL
-99 TAEVSGESKNKPAII
+99 FRKIFITTLLTVSMLI
-114 TVDSIGSFGIKQ
+114 TMKTSVFAATL
-126 KGHEKA
+126 HF
-132 DNDDKYEDT
+132 T
-141 YVRQAGAQ
+141 
-149 INISYEVQKGYT
+149 
-161 FEKVDN
+161 
-167 DGSYATFAGLIRNGS
+167 DGVHNG
-182 GEVGNINRT
+182 
-191 LWSFKN
+191 
-197 YDKKSYSTNDNKFD
+197 
-211 EGKAYIVAD
+211 
-220 LQKIIDGKTY
+220 
-230 GALNI
+230 
-235 DYKPINYAITYDL
+235 
-248 QGGTETKNPATY
+248 
-260 NIETADITLNNPT
+260 
-273 KTGYTFTGWT
+273 
-283 GSNGNTAQSTVKIP
+283 
-297 KGSTGAKSYIA
+297 
-308 NWTPINYTIKYD
+308 
-320 LDGGTVTKNPATY
+320 
-333 NIETATF
+333 
-340 TLNNPTKTGYTF
+340 
-352 TGWTGS
+352 
-358 NGATA
+358 
-363 QSTVT
+363 
-368 INKGSTGDKSY
+368 
-379 KANWIPTNYS
+379 
-389 IAYELNGGTDPG
+389 
-401 NPATYNI
+401 
-408 ESETITLSNPTR
+408 
-420 TGYIFSG
+420 
-427 WTGSNGTTP
+427 
-436 QTSVT
+436 TSVT
-441 ITKGTTGDKSYTAN
+441 IGDDWVAESPTIKGITPRDGIGSTTINGLSVPYFMRHTWKDGGTGMNHYAHFAYPGDLDPDVAEGEKYKSWYWYIDPTNTTGTTDGDKIILDDKTSYTATLHTN
-455 WTPITYTVK
+455 RFANGVKYYTNTSISNASSGTLGANEFGGRNVTLPSQSMKTCYVRFNGNGGTASSSYTSYNYSFSKYKCSTSSKYPIYTNVANGGDYGTGTSVIVPIATSWDDDNLTATLSFTSYYNRPEISLATASRPGYIFNGWNTRADGQGTAYSSKISANSNITSPDISTDLTLYAQWIPITYTVVFN
-464 YDGNGYTG
+464 GNGATS
-472 GSTANSSHTYDAK
+472 GSTSSVTHTYNAQ
-485 NSVATNGFKRE
+485 NNLSYNGFERK
-496 YTVSFN
+496 YTITFN
-502 ANGGTTVSP
+502 GNGGTTP
-511 IVSKYT
+511 VSKTSTYA

-530 SFTSGQ
+530 SFTNGQ

-546 GATVTLYATWTPVAI
+546 GATVTLYAQWSPESI
-561 KLPSVS
+561 KLPNTS
-567 RNAYSFT
+567 RNAYSFA
-574 GWYSGQTKV
+574 GWYYGTSRIGGV
-583 GGINADYTP
+583 GDNYTP
-592 SANTTLKAGWE
+592 NSNIE
-603 LIKTSVSGTVNW
+603 LMAKWNLITKSISGTISW
-615 DDQNNK
+615 EDENNK
-621 YNARPKNASGIETVD
+621 YNSRPKNASRIETVD
-636 VTLNSDEPV
+636 VTLNSDETI

-651 ALATPN
+651 ALTMPN

-662 GENYTFSNLQKNK
+662 GENYTFNNLQKNK
-675 VKDNS
+675 IADNTE
-680 AYTYTVTQNVIPG
+680 YIYTVTQNVIPG
-693 YETLINGYTITNKLI
+693 YETIINGYNITNKLI
-708 LPTYSSNITYV
+708 LPKYNSSITYT
-719 PVNSFENRYLKN
+719 PINSFENRYLKN
-731 GRVKVTGEVTAN
+731 GKVKITGEVTAQS
-743 RDNRSEVGLNQGKA
+743 DNRSEVGLNQGKA
-757 IFNVD
+757 IFNID
-762 SGIAIDKSKVTVNY
+762 SGITIDTSKIVVNY
-776 YNAETNTTT
+776 YNAETNTTS

-815 TIEIEGTLTKLGGY
+815 TIETEGTLTKLGEY
-829 SSSIIATG
+829 SSNIIATG
-837 KLRDYRGA
+837 NLRDYRGA

-857 TKTINVDYQLPR
+857 TKNINVDYQLPR

-884 LTDAK
+884 LTDAT
-889 FTLYEWDGTK
+889 FTLYEWDGEK
-899 YVQKEII
+899 YIQKEII
-906 TDSNKD
+906 TDENKD

-923 VTTNGKYKIVET
+923 VTTNGKYKVVET
-935 GIPESHKD
+935 GIPEKHKD
-943 LNWTMEYKLNQ
+943 LKFSMEYKLNQ

-967 NSQYKISY
+967 NSEYQISY
-975 ATRNPDE
+975 GVRNPDE
-982 FTRTDGIVENE
+982 FTSTDGIVENE
-993 PWKLKAKIEKVDL
+993 PWKLKAKIEKVDIQ
-1006 ETHNTIQSETQ
+1006 THNTIQSEAQ

-1026 NNSYELFISKATG
+1026 NNSYELFVSEATG
-1039 KEVKMVRQADKT
+1039 KEVKMVRQSDKT
-1051 YLSGEWLYYTQN
+1051 YVSGEWLYYTQN

-1073 KAPQGYYANYDQTK
+1073 KAPQGYYANYNQTK
-1087 QKITYDINI
+1087 QKVTYDIDV
-1096 KDIINAGKFE
+1096 KDIIDTGKFE

-1131 KARLNL
+1131 KARLNI
-1137 TVVDKETKSNAQAD
+1137 TVVDKETQAQAQAD
-1151 AVLQNAKYG
+1151 AVLQDAKYG

-1178 GTPGLLYKKDEL
+1178 ETPGLLYKKDEL
-1190 IETQISNEQGKML
+1190 IQTAITDKEGKFL
-1203 FDNLECGKYYIKML
+1203 FENLECGKYYIKMI

-1222 YLIDETVYSIDFSY
+1222 YLLDESIYTLDFSY
-1236 KGETVEIIEV
+1236 QGEAVEIIEGSGV
-1246 NGILELKVKKQ
+1246 IGIKVKKQ

-1263 IKEDSTVLNNAGFS
+1263 IKENSTVLNNAGFS

-1287 KQGKIR
+1287 KEGKIR

-1314 QRQNADGTYYLKDLV
+1314 QRQNADGTYYLKDLI
-1329 DYYYKIMYEEGN
+1329 DYYYKIMYDEGN
-1341 EQVLPGDDKVYHPY
+1341 EQVLPGDNKVYHPY
-1355 NLSSETLVKDYSNS
+1355 NLSTETLVKDYSNLT
-1369 SQGETIQ
+1369 QGETIQ

-1400 TSVPRKQDTASPI
+1400 TSVPRKQDAASPI
-1413 VVKVEQ
+1413 VVKVEE
-1419 DSRTLQDLRFVRDN
+1419 DSRTLQDLRFVKDD

-1446 QTSQT
+1446 QTSKT

-1466 QEYMTHKIWVPNEG
+1466 QEYMTQKIWVPNEG

-1531 NGQTQLNSRDNIRF
+1531 NGQTQFNSRDNIRF

-1550 TAYYTDTYLGD
+1550 TAYYTDTYLGS

-1572 VVGDITVKTQGE
+1572 VVGDITIKTQGE
-1584 YLSNIV
+1584 YLSNIIS
-1590 TDSNQ
+1590 DENQ
-1595 NYSFE
+1595 NHSFE
-1600 YTNRNVSNAKY
+1600 YANRNVSNAKY

-1641 NEKGEG
+1641 DEKGEG

-1661 VECPA
+1661 VECPES
-1666 GFTINTNDKE
+1666 FTLNTNDKE
-1676 VEIDYQGQEVP
+1676 VEIDYQGQEIP

-1711 EEQNINRQGGKYGL
+1711 EEENVNRQGGKYGL

-1737 GNVKIIPE
+1737 GNVKIIPA
-1745 NTLLQTKTSNE
+1745 NTLLQTVTSNE
-1756 NGEIKFNSQENVDLP
+1756 NGEIKFNSQENIDLP

-1787 LQEKQVDIDTI
+1787 LQETKVDIDTI
-1798 KDNQKQAILKIEKDL
+1798 RDNQKQAILKIEKDL
-1813 VGQKT
+1813 MGQKT
-1818 NVKVQDINEE
+1818 NVKVQDVNEE
-1828 EQLVAGSKLQI
+1828 EQLVTGSKLQI
-1839 VEKDTGK
+1839 IEKDTGK
-1846 IIETWQ
+1846 VIETWQ

-1878 GYVTAEEV
+1878 GYVTAEEI

-1936 ILNKNTNEEMA
+1936 ILDKNTNEEII
-1947 TFVMPASPQRVL
+1947 TFVTPAGPQRVL
-1959 GLPIGNYV
+1959 GLPIGNYI

-1988 RDTKDV
+1988 KDTKDI

-1999 IQSVSKLEIHI
+1999 TQSVSKLEVHI
-2010 FDELENTKYVE
+2010 FDELENEKYVE
-2021 ETKWQIVDKETEEV
+2021 GTKWQIVDKETEEV

-2063 PKTSGYVTINDVEF
+2063 PSESGYVTIEDVEF
-2077 EIKDTLEVQQV
+2077 TIKDTLEVQQV
-2088 REIQSV
+2088 KVTQSV

-2119 EKDTG
+2119 
-2124 KVKDEWVQD
+2124 
-2133 GNKHEVKKLPLGN
+2133 
-2146 YILKEVEVPSELGYV
+2146 
-2161 TIEDKE
+2161 
-2167 FTIKDTL
+2167 
-2174 EVQQVREIQSVSK
+2174 
-2187 LEVHIV
+2187 
-2193 DELDN
+2193 
-2198 TKYVEGTKWQIV
+2198 
-2210 EKNTGKVKDEWVQD
+2210 
-2224 GNKHEVKKLP
+2224 
-2234 LGNYILK
+2234 
-2241 EIEVPSELGYVTIE
+2241 
-2255 DKEFEVKD
+2255 
-2263 TLEVQ
+2263 
-2268 QVRVTQS
+2268 
-2275 VSKLEVHIFDELE
+2275 
-2288 NTKYVEGTKWQIVD
+2288 D
-2302 KETGKVKDE
+2302 KETEEVKDE

-2330 LKEVEVPKTSGY
+2330 LKEVEVPSESGY
-2342 VTINDVE
+2342 VTIEDVE
-2349 FTIKD
+2349 FEVKD
-2354 TLEVQSVTATQ
+2354 TLEVQSVTVTQ
-2365 AISKVN
+2365 AISKVS

-2457 NETSNDDK
+2457 NETSKNDK
-2465 VLQIKQTEKGY
+2465 VLQIKQTENGY
-2476 YLERLPIG
+2476 YVEKLPIG
-2484 KYTIVETKIPVKEG
+2484 EYTIVETKIPVEEG

-2551 TKQIIAQTKEEINDN
+2551 TKQIIAQTKEEINDDKN
-2566 ENNTTNEEKTKEDK
+2566 DTTNEEETKEDK

-2602 LIQQTKDG
+2602 LIQQTKEG

-2625 EIQKFDIINIRL
+2625 EIQKFEIVNIRL

-2651 FDGEETLID
+2651 FDGEETLIN

-2705 EGFTLVT
+2705 EGFTLVPE
-2712 KESNGWI
+2712 ESNGWI
-2719 MDKNL
+2719 MNKNL
-2724 ATYKAYENET
+2724 ATYKAYEDET

-2741 QVRITVKWKNSVTNF
+2741 QVSITVKWKNSVTNF
-2756 GEKMNT
+2756 GEKINT
-2762 AMVINSS
+2762 AMVVNSS

>member
-1 MENMKGKAKV
+1 MRRFKQ
-11 SFIIILAIAMI
+11 
-22 ITLCMGIRYAVL
+22 ITL
-34 AAGYR
+34 
-39 NPSNVNAKF
+39 
-48 GADSVEINVWI
+48 E
-59 TFGEQDSIYNSI
+59 
-71 KIKANKKSLSNYN
+71 
-84 IWLNGG
+84 
-90 NAISDNNKL
+90 NKL
-99 TAEVSGESKNKPAII
+99 FRKIFITTLLTVSMLI
-114 TVDSIGSFGIKQ
+114 TMKTSVFAATL
-126 KGHEKA
+126 HF
-132 DNDDKYEDT
+132 T
-141 YVRQAGAQ
+141 
-149 INISYEVQKGYT
+149 
-161 FEKVDN
+161 
-167 DGSYATFAGLIRNGS
+167 DGVHNG
-182 GEVGNINRT
+182 
-191 LWSFKN
+191 
-197 YDKKSYSTNDNKFD
+197 
-211 EGKAYIVAD
+211 
-220 LQKIIDGKTY
+220 
-230 GALNI
+230 
-235 DYKPINYAITYDL
+235 
-248 QGGTETKNPATY
+248 
-260 NIETADITLNNPT
+260 
-273 KTGYTFTGWT
+273 
-283 GSNGNTAQSTVKIP
+283 
-297 KGSTGAKSYIA
+297 
-308 NWTPINYTIKYD
+308 
-320 LDGGTVTKNPATY
+320 
-333 NIETATF
+333 
-340 TLNNPTKTGYTF
+340 
-352 TGWTGS
+352 
-358 NGATA
+358 
-363 QSTVT
+363 
-368 INKGSTGDKSY
+368 
-379 KANWIPTNYS
+379 
-389 IAYELNGGTDPG
+389 
-401 NPATYNI
+401 
-408 ESETITLSNPTR
+408 
-420 TGYIFSG
+420 
-427 WTGSNGTTP
+427 
-436 QTSVT
+436 TSVT
-441 ITKGTTGDKSYTAN
+441 IGDDWVAESPTIKGITPRDGIGSTTINGLSVPYFMRHTWKDGGTGMNHYAHFAYPGDLDPDVAEGEKYKSWYWYIDPTNTTGTTDGDKIILDDKTSYTATLHTN
-455 WTPITYTVK
+455 RFANGVKYYTNTSISNASSGTLGANEFGGRNVTLPSQSMKTCYVRFNGNGGTASSSYTSYNYSFSKYKCSTSSKYPIYTNVANGGDYGTGTSVIVPIATSWDDDNLTATLSFTSYYNRPEISLATASRPGYIFNGWNTRADGQGTAYSSKISANSNITSPDISTDLTLYAQWIPITYTVVFN
-464 YDGNGYTG
+464 GNGATS
-472 GSTANSSHTYDAK
+472 GSTSSVTHTYNAQ
-485 NSVATNGFKRE
+485 NNLSYNGFERK
-496 YTVSFN
+496 YTITFN
-502 ANGGTTVSP
+502 GNGGTTP
-511 IVSKYT
+511 VSKTSTYA

-530 SFTSGQ
+530 SFTNGQ

-546 GATVTLYATWTPVAI
+546 GATVTLYAQWSPESI
-561 KLPSVS
+561 KLPNTS
-567 RNAYSFT
+567 RNAYSFA
-574 GWYSGQTKV
+574 GWYYGTSRIGGV
-583 GGINADYTP
+583 GDNYTP
-592 SANTTLKAGWE
+592 NSNIE
-603 LIKTSVSGTVNW
+603 LMAKWNLITKSISGTISW
-615 DDQNNK
+615 EDENNK
-621 YNARPKNASGIETVD
+621 YNSRPKNASRIETVD
-636 VTLNSDEPV
+636 VTLNSDETI

-651 ALATPN
+651 ALTMPN

-662 GENYTFSNLQKNK
+662 GENYTFNNLQKNK
-675 VKDNS
+675 IADNTE
-680 AYTYTVTQNVIPG
+680 YIYTVTQNVIPG
-693 YETLINGYTITNKLI
+693 YETIINGYNITNKLI
-708 LPTYSSNITYV
+708 LPKYNSSITYT
-719 PVNSFENRYLKN
+719 PINSFENRYLKN
-731 GRVKVTGEVTAN
+731 GKVKITGEVTAQS
-743 RDNRSEVGLNQGKA
+743 DNRSEVGLNQGKA
-757 IFNVD
+757 IFNID
-762 SGIAIDKSKVTVNY
+762 SGITIDTSKIVVNY
-776 YNAETNTTT
+776 YNAETNTTS

-815 TIEIEGTLTKLGGY
+815 TIETEGTLTKLGEY
-829 SSSIIATG
+829 SSNIIATG
-837 KLRDYRGA
+837 NLRDYRGA

-857 TKTINVDYQLPR
+857 TKNINVDYQLPR

-884 LTDAK
+884 LTDAT
-889 FTLYEWDGTK
+889 FTLYEWDGEK
-899 YVQKEII
+899 YIQKEII
-906 TDSNKD
+906 TDENKD

-923 VTTNGKYKIVET
+923 VTTNGKYKVVET
-935 GIPESHKD
+935 GIPEKHKD
-943 LNWTMEYKLNQ
+943 LKFSMEYKLNQ

-967 NSQYKISY
+967 NSEYQISY
-975 ATRNPDE
+975 GVRNPDE
-982 FTRTDGIVENE
+982 FTSTDGIVENE
-993 PWKLKAKIEKVDL
+993 PWKLKAKIEKVDIQ
-1006 ETHNTIQSETQ
+1006 THNTIQSEAQ

-1026 NNSYELFISKATG
+1026 NNSYELFVSEATG
-1039 KEVKMVRQADKT
+1039 KEVKMVRQSDKT
-1051 YLSGEWLYYTQN
+1051 YVSGEWLYYTQN

-1073 KAPQGYYANYDQTK
+1073 KAPQGYYANYNQTK
-1087 QKITYDINI
+1087 QKVTYDIDV
-1096 KDIINAGKFE
+1096 KDIIDTGKFE

-1131 KARLNL
+1131 KARLNI
-1137 TVVDKETKSNAQAD
+1137 TVVDKETQAQAQAD
-1151 AVLQNAKYG
+1151 AVLQDAKYG

-1178 GTPGLLYKKDEL
+1178 ETPGLLYKKDEL
-1190 IETQISNEQGKML
+1190 IQTAITDKEGKFL
-1203 FDNLECGKYYIKML
+1203 FENLECGKYYIKMI

-1222 YLIDETVYSIDFSY
+1222 YLLDESIYTLDFSY
-1236 KGETVEIIEV
+1236 QGEAVEIIEGSGV
-1246 NGILELKVKKQ
+1246 IGIKVKKQ

-1263 IKEDSTVLNNAGFS
+1263 IKENSTVLNNAGFS

-1287 KQGKIR
+1287 KEGKIR

-1314 QRQNADGTYYLKDLV
+1314 QRQNADGTYYLKDLI
-1329 DYYYKIMYEEGN
+1329 DYYYKIMYDEGN
-1341 EQVLPGDDKVYHPY
+1341 EQVLPGDNKVYHPY
-1355 NLSSETLVKDYSNS
+1355 NLSTETLVKDYSNLT
-1369 SQGETIQ
+1369 QGETIQ

-1400 TSVPRKQDTASPI
+1400 TSVPRKQDAASPI
-1413 VVKVEQ
+1413 VVKVEE
-1419 DSRTLQDLRFVRDN
+1419 DSRTLQDLRFVKDD

-1446 QTSQT
+1446 QTSKT

-1466 QEYMTHKIWVPNEG
+1466 QEYMTQKIWVPNEG

-1531 NGQTQLNSRDNIRF
+1531 NGQTQFNSRDNIRF

-1550 TAYYTDTYLGD
+1550 TAYYTDTYLGS

-1572 VVGDITVKTQGE
+1572 VVGDITIKTQGE
-1584 YLSNIV
+1584 YLSNIIS
-1590 TDSNQ
+1590 DENQ
-1595 NYSFE
+1595 NHSFE
-1600 YTNRNVSNAKY
+1600 YANRNVSNAKY

-1641 NEKGEG
+1641 DEKGEG

-1661 VECPA
+1661 VECPES
-1666 GFTINTNDKE
+1666 FTLNTNDKE
-1676 VEIDYQGQEVP
+1676 VEIDYQGQEIP

-1711 EEQNINRQGGKYGL
+1711 EEENVNRQGGKYGL

-1737 GNVKIIPE
+1737 GNVKIIPA
-1745 NTLLQTKTSNE
+1745 NTLLQTVTSNE
-1756 NGEIKFNSQENVDLP
+1756 NGEIKFNSQENIDLP

-1787 LQEKQVDIDTI
+1787 LQETKVDIDTI
-1798 KDNQKQAILKIEKDL
+1798 RDNQKQAILKIEKDL
-1813 VGQKT
+1813 MGQKT
-1818 NVKVQDINEE
+1818 NVKVQDVNEE
-1828 EQLVAGSKLQI
+1828 EQLVTGSKLQI
-1839 VEKDTGK
+1839 IEKDTGK
-1846 IIETWQ
+1846 VIETWQ

-1878 GYVTAEEV
+1878 GYVTAEEI

-1936 ILNKNTNEEMA
+1936 ILDKNTNEEII
-1947 TFVMPASPQRVL
+1947 TFVTPAGPQRVL
-1959 GLPIGNYV
+1959 GLPIGNYI

-1988 RDTKDV
+1988 KDTKDI

-1999 IQSVSKLEIHI
+1999 TQSVSKLEVHI
-2010 FDELENTKYVE
+2010 FDELENEKYVE
-2021 ETKWQIVDKETEEV
+2021 GTKWQIVDKETEEV

-2063 PKTSGYVTINDVEF
+2063 PSESGYVTINDVEF
-2077 EIKDTLEVQQV
+2077 TIKDTLEVQQV
-2088 REIQSV
+2088 KVTQSV

-2119 EKDTG
+2119 
-2124 KVKDEWVQD
+2124 
-2133 GNKHEVKKLPLGN
+2133 
-2146 YILKEVEVPSELGYV
+2146 
-2161 TIEDKE
+2161 
-2167 FTIKDTL
+2167 
-2174 EVQQVREIQSVSK
+2174 
-2187 LEVHIV
+2187 
-2193 DELDN
+2193 
-2198 TKYVEGTKWQIV
+2198 
-2210 EKNTGKVKDEWVQD
+2210 
-2224 GNKHEVKKLP
+2224 
-2234 LGNYILK
+2234 
-2241 EIEVPSELGYVTIE
+2241 
-2255 DKEFEVKD
+2255 
-2263 TLEVQ
+2263 
-2268 QVRVTQS
+2268 
-2275 VSKLEVHIFDELE
+2275 
-2288 NTKYVEGTKWQIVD
+2288 D
-2302 KETGKVKDE
+2302 KETGEVKDE

-2330 LKEVEVPKTSGY
+2330 LKEVEVPSESGY
-2342 VTINDVE
+2342 VTIEDVE
-2349 FTIKD
+2349 FEVKD
-2354 TLEVQSVTATQ
+2354 TLEVQSVTVTQ
-2365 AISKVN
+2365 AISKVS

-2457 NETSNDDK
+2457 NETSKNDK
-2465 VLQIKQTEKGY
+2465 VLQIKQTENGY
-2476 YLERLPIG
+2476 YVEKLPIG
-2484 KYTIVETKIPVKEG
+2484 EYTIVETKIPVEEG

-2551 TKQIIAQTKEEINDN
+2551 TKQIIAQTKEEINDDKN
-2566 ENNTTNEEKTKEDK
+2566 DTTNEEETKEDK

-2602 LIQQTKDG
+2602 LIQQTKEG

-2625 EIQKFDIINIRL
+2625 EIQKFEIVNIRL

-2651 FDGEETLID
+2651 FDGEETLIN

-2705 EGFTLVT
+2705 EGFTLVPE
-2712 KESNGWI
+2712 ESNGWI
-2719 MDKNL
+2719 MNKNL
-2724 ATYKAYENET
+2724 ATYKAYEDET

-2741 QVRITVKWKNSVTNF
+2741 QVSITVKWKNSVTNF
-2756 GEKMNT
+2756 GEKINT
-2762 AMVINSS
+2762 AMVVNSS